1 MLNTQPAVL
10 FEQTFVGAKARIFP
24 QFFMYVEDDDND
36 DDDDDDNNNNNN
48 NNNNSCFYC
57 LASKKRLGLI
67 TLYIT

>member
-48 NNNNSCFYC
+48 NN
-57 LASKKRLGLI
+57 K
-67 TLYIT
+67 YISINKVFHNAAF